1 MRVKI
6 SKENGNRIVRLE
18 GKEVAKLEAAI
29 EICRELGDENGHIP
43 ANTAAGALGQL
54 IEKFGPKKKAA
65 AAEASTEAD
74 DKETESAE

>member
-18 GKEVAKLEAAI
+18 GKEVSKLEAAI
-29 EICRELGDENGHIP
+29 EICRELGDENEHIP

-65 AAEASTEAD
+65 AAEASTETAET
-74 DKETESAE
+74 ETESA